1 MYGSPSHSYDNYD
14 NNSPI
19 PYQTRVSSAG
29 NPHRRVSSSIPGG
42 GVSGCMQQFSSSD
55 PNKRNIVQS
64 TFKQCLK
71 DIPIPQALREGIDVL
86 HVFANGK
93 TVKSN
98 IRLSDDKFTL
108 HVVDYNNSASTIQH
122 YNTDGTV
129 ATSGA
134 SSSSSSGWFKRKQE
148 KVHRKIDIGSI
159 HRIQRGYTQRYE
171 RFNSR

>member
-1 MYGSPSHSYDNYD
+1 M
-14 NNSPI
+14 I
-19 PYQTRVSSAG
+19 
-29 NPHRRVSSSIPGG
+29 
-42 GVSGCMQQFSSSD
+42 
-55 PNKRNIVQS
+55 QS

-71 DIPIPQALREGIDVL
+71 DIPIPKALNDGIDVL

-108 HVVDYNNSASTIQH
+108 HVVEDNNTGTGSNSSIQR

-129 ATSGA
+129 ADTPATTTTA
-134 SSSSSSGWFKRKQE
+134 STSSGWFTKKKQSTI
-148 KVHRKIDIGSI
+148 HRKIDIGSI

-171 RFNSR
+171 RFNSRYVVDVFVLLLLR